1 MLGPGESCLS
11 EISSNSIARW
21 EPRWQR
27 GAVRPRGA
35 VAAEDTGRGLASLGP
50 GGGFSSCPRCSAR
63 PELLQ
68 DFNPLSG
75 NAALSPAQR
84 SPRLP
89 KPQRRGGPGVP
100 SPSGWRLEPPGSPHS
115 LSPSEKRGARGT
127 PRGNEDTGPWG
138 HDPVREACG
147 DAVTSPH
154 LNPHPQPPG
163 KAPVWGRERSEG
175 VNQHGGGKHGGGFS
189 IPTLGTEIRQSLHL
203 PDPSLLASTSP
214 ASPPAQS
221 SPFCPQGRK
230 ANEPEAPFCIFRS
243 CSSLKTKQT
252 RLGEAWGACFRLPPL
267 FASKASRCSRCAAL
281 HEQGASGGEKPQV
294 RRAGLKTAH
303 KAPPVL
309 QTLLMGGG
317 KYSL

>member
-89 KPQRRGGPGVP
+89 KPQRQGGPGVP

-138 HDPVREACG
+138 RDPVREACG

-175 VNQHGGGKHGGGFS
+175 VNQHGRGGMEEDF
-189 IPTLGTEIRQSLHL
+189 
-203 PDPSLLASTSP
+203 PSQLSAQRSGRASTSQTP
-214 ASPPAQS
+214 ACWPPPAQRA
-221 SPFCPQGRK
+221 PQLR
-230 ANEPEAPFCIFRS
+230 AAPSVLRDVKPMS
-243 CSSLKTKQT
+243 QKH
-252 RLGEAWGACFRLPPL
+252 L
-267 FASKASRCSRCAAL
+267 FAFLEAVAA
-281 HEQGASGGEKPQV
+281 
-294 RRAGLKTAH
+294 
-303 KAPPVL
+303 
-309 QTLLMGGG
+309 
-317 KYSL
+317 